1 MPQLHNAL
9 ARLFADAGLPDG
21 ALQIINFSEE
31 DVAQR
36 VEQLIADPLVRVS
49 SCSSVLPDPV
59 SCHHAKLIV
68 ARWSTSRG
76 LPTLDASWLRSA
88 GST

>member
-1 MPQLHNAL
+1 MLKCLASILIPQLYNAL
-9 ARLFADAGLPDG
+9 ASLFADAGLPDG

-49 SCSSVLPDPV
+49 RVRIPV
-59 SCHHAKLIV
+59 TAACLI
-68 ARWSTSRG
+68 R
-76 LPTLDASWLRSA
+76 
-88 GST
+88 